1 MSNENVNGRAV
12 NLEYVYAGIDLD
24 TGLCHSVLT
33 TSYVIDNP
41 AWILVPALTNDYRDK
56 YYNVNDGKWYL
67 DQNFES
73 EWLDAPQ
80 W

>member
-1 MSNENVNGRAV
+1 MSSENAIGRAV

-41 AWILVPALTNDYRDK
+41 AWILVPTLTYDYRDK
-56 YYNVNDGKWYL
+56 YYDATSEKWYL
-67 DQNFES
+67 DQNFEF
-73 EWLDAPQ
+73 EWTDAPQ